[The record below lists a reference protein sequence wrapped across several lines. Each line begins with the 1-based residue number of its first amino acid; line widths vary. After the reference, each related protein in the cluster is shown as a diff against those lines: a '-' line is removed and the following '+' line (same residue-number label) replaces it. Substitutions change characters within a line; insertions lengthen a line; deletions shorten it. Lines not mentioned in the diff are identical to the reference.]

1 MRQAE
6 AMWFER
12 TLNIPRPTWPQQGH
26 EPRLPG
32 DVSAN
37 ASASVKS
44 LSGTLEEAAEASDGH
59 LFAGSRGQTPDE
71 DDLRDNKKEGG
82 RMHSFTL
89 QQVQALTD
97 QCEFSKKPV
106 IFPLYY
112 REKVLGT

>member
-12 TLNIPRPTWPQQGH
+12 TLNIPRPTWPQQGQ
-26 EPRLPG
+26 EPRLPA
-32 DVSAN
+32 DPSAN

-71 DDLRDNKKEGG
+71 DDLPETTKKREGACIL
-82 RMHSFTL
+82 S
-89 QQVQALTD
+89 
-97 QCEFSKKPV
+97 
-106 IFPLYY
+106 LYS
-112 REKVLGT
+112 RFRP

>member
-37 ASASVKS
+37 ASVSVKS
-44 LSGTLEEAAEASDGH
+44 LSGTLEEAAVSLLH
-59 LFAGSRGQTPDE
+59 
-71 DDLRDNKKEGG
+71 DDHPARTINRD
-82 RMHSFTL
+82 L
-89 QQVQALTD
+89 VTD
-97 QCEFSKKPV
+97 QDTLRLAALVDAVWGRRGEA
-106 IFPLYY
+106 
-112 REKVLGT
+112 RA

>member
-26 EPRLPG
+26 KPRLPA
-32 DVSAN
+32 DPSAN

-71 DDLRDNKKEGG
+71 DDLPRQQKEGG

-97 QCEFSKKPV
+97 QCECV
-106 IFPLYY
+106 
-112 REKVLGT
+112 G

>member
-26 EPRLPG
+26 EPRLPANP
-32 DVSAN
+32 SAN

-44 LSGTLEEAAEASDGH
+44 LDGTLEEAAEASDGH
-59 LFAGSRGQTPDE
+59 LFAGSRGQT
-71 DDLRDNKKEGG
+71 LMKTISRDNKKEGG

-97 QCEFSKKPV
+97 QCVVAVWKN
-106 IFPLYY
+106 
-112 REKVLGT
+112 